1 MIKALASTSLILVVL
16 LLIWGAASP
25 PDAGSQSG
33 NVDYDKDDDGLIE
46 ISNLEQLD
54 AIRLDLYGEGEAVA
68 PIDPRAYTRAYKEA
82 TRAYKAAFPGAE
94 PGMGCPIVGA
104 RQKNVRKC
112 RGYELTRPLDFL
124 DPASYA
130 SNSVNPEWTE
140 HTEGYGWHPIGSGS
154 VKRRGLAAYGYQAT
168 FDGNGHTIS
177 NLFIKYTIETTWP
190 RVSGLFGLTG
200 ETSEIKRIG
209 LDNVNVTGPAYVGGL
224 VGVNG
229 GRITESY
236 VTGSMI
242 LEYPDG
248 RSRVDRSGRPLPE
261 RKVQGYRSGGL
272 VGVNY
277 GRISDSH
284 AIVAV
289 SGAGNL
295 GGLAGGNVRNAVII
309 NSYADSSV
317 SGSFR
322 LGGLAGYNSGEVI
335 YSYATGAV
343 TARESGPGGSQ
354 ITRRLHKRNGLT
366 DIGGLVGI
374 NLEDGR
380 ITGSYATG
388 AVAGNGN
395 RNVGG
400 LVGRNIHKD
409 TRITGSYATGAV
421 AGNGNVG
428 GLVGDNR
435 GAVFGSYATG
445 GVAGSGD
452 SVGGLVGGNYGPV
465 SVSYATG
472 SVSGKNW
479 VGGLAGVNRSRILDV
494 YAAGSLSGESKV
506 GGLVGASDYD
516 QITGGL
522 WDIQTSGRQCAVGA
536 IGPLGFRSGDS
547 GQQCDVEAERSAGI
561 VGGSTVELQSPTG
574 FTDIYSYWDSE
585 WRELWDFGAAT
596 EYPRLRIDYDG
607 DVPAILEKPAPTP
620 TSAPTPTPI
629 PTPLPTPTPTPLP
642 TPTPTPTPTPRHTPT
657 PLPTLTPDPTLP
669 DYDADDDGLIEVS
682 NLDQLSAIRFDL
694 DGDGKPLTYS
704 GADAYYAAAFPG
716 ATRGMNCPRGGCVG
730 YELANPLDFLDPASY
745 ASNSV
750 NTARTEGDGW
760 HPIGRES
767 RAPRYQAVFDGNG
780 HTISNLFIYRT
791 GNNGLFY
798 VIGSS
803 GSITRTGLERVDVT
817 GTGWVGGLAA
827 INRGT
832 ISDSYVT
839 GLVVGVEVTKN
850 SETIVGL
857 GGTAGGLAGG
867 NAGTIVRSYSTASVE
882 GDIAGGLAGS
892 NQGQISGSYATG
904 SALGKSGVGGLAGSN
919 QGQISRSYATGIV
932 FGESKVG
939 GLAGYNNGGLIG
951 GSYASGR
958 VSGEKDAGALAGY
971 NSGTIRNSFGDTVTS
986 CQNSGVGNEESAG
999 PEGKTTAE
1007 LQSPTGYTGIYAGW
1021 NVDSDDTDKDSDPAT
1036 GADDPWDFGAADQ
1049 YPVLKADMDGDGNT
1063 TWQEFGNQSRSRPA
1077 GNLCNPPSNPPSNPP
1092 TGDSGGSCIP
1102 FMSVT
1107 TSTAAVNLLLMMA
1120 PLAMLWVRN
1129 RRPRRE

>member
-1 MIKALASTSLILVVL
+1 MIKALASTSLILVAL

-46 ISNLEQLD
+46 ISNLEQLVALRHD
-54 AIRLDLYGEGEAVA
+54 LDGEGLKL
-68 PIDPRAYTRAYKEA
+68 PNRR
-82 TRAYKAAFPGAE
+82 FPDAE
-94 PGMGCPIVGA
+94 PGYGCPIAGL
-104 RQKNVRKC
+104 RQENVRKC
-112 RGYELTRPLDFL
+112 RGYELTRPLDFQ

-140 HTEGYGWHPIGSGS
+140 LTEGYGWHPIGLVSG
-154 VKRRGLAAYGYQAT
+154 VRRLYSKERMAAYGYKAT

-177 NLFIKYTIETTWP
+177 NLFIKYDTYSRSQIRP
-190 RVSGLFGLTG
+190 SGLFGVTG

-209 LDNVNVTGPAYVGGL
+209 LDNVNVTSPSHVGGL
-224 VGVNG
+224 VGINS

-236 VTGSMI
+236 VTG
-242 LEYPDG
+242 
-248 RSRVDRSGRPLPE
+248 RVLSEIKL
-261 RKVQGYRSGGL
+261 QGYQSGGL
-272 VGVNY
+272 VGVNH

-289 SGAGNL
+289 SGAGGI

-317 SGSFR
+317 SGSFM
-322 LGGLAGYNSGEVI
+322 LGGLAGYNGGEVI
-335 YSYATGAV
+335 YSYAVGAV
-343 TARESGPGGSQ
+343 TARERDPGGSH
-354 ITRRLHKRNGLT
+354 IKGV
-366 DIGGLVGI
+366 GGLVGI
-374 NLEDGR
+374 NDEGGR

-388 AVAGNGN
+388 AVTGS
-395 RNVGG
+395 RSVGG
-400 LVGRNIHKD
+400 LIGHSHKD
-409 TRITGSYATGAV
+409 SRITGSYATGPV
-421 AGNGNVG
+421 SGVGQVG
-428 GLVGDNR
+428 GLLGLNR

-445 GVAGSGD
+445 AVAGSEI
-452 SVGGLVGGNYGPV
+452 VGGLVGGNYGPV

-472 SVSGKNW
+472 SVSGKNS

-536 IGPLGFRSGDS
+536 IGPMGFRSGDS

-596 EYPRLRIDYDG
+596 EYPTLRIDYDG

-642 TPTPTPTPTPRHTPT
+642 TPTSTPPRPTPT
-657 PLPTLTPDPTLP
+657 PLPALTPDPALP

-682 NLDQLSAIRFDL
+682 NLEQLSAIRFDL
-694 DGDGKPLTYS
+694 DGDGKPQATS
-704 GADAYYAAAFPG
+704 SSQAAYAAAFPG

-750 NTARTEGDGW
+750 NTAWTDGSGW
-760 HPIGRES
+760 PRIESPIITSKRS
-767 RAPRYQAVFDGNG
+767 LYQAVFDGNG
-780 HTISNLFIYRT
+780 HTISNLFIYRP
-791 GNNGLFY
+791 GHQGLFHT
-798 VIGSS
+798 IGSS
-803 GSITRTGLERVDVT
+803 GSIVRTGLERVDVT
-817 GTGWVGGLAA
+817 STGWVGGLAA

-832 ISDSYVT
+832 ISDSHVT
-839 GLVVGVEVTKN
+839 GLVFGVEVTEN
-850 SETIVGL
+850 SETIVGM

-892 NQGQISGSYATG
+892 NQGQISRSYATG

-986 CQNSGVGNEESAG
+986 CRNSGVGNEESAG

-1049 YPVLKADMDGDGNT
+1049 YPVLKADMDGDGNA

-1092 TGDSGGSCIP
+1092 TGDSGGSCTP
-1102 FMSVT
+1102 FMSVPPG
-1107 TSTAAVNLLLMMA
+1107 AAAANLLLMMA
-1120 PLAMLWVRN
+1120 PLAMLWARN

>member
-1 MIKALASTSLILVVL
+1 MVRRAVGLDYTLPPRGRTNATPCYTLSEWVEITHRHSCLRRSLRPLCLLRSFYVGLDPGFKEGKMIKALASTSLILVVL

-154 VKRRGLAAYGYQAT
+154 VKRRRLAAYGYQAT

-343 TARESGPGGSQ
+343 TARERGPGGSQ
-354 ITRRLHKRNGLT
+354 ITRRLHKRNGLK

-374 NLEDGR
+374 NHR
-380 ITGSYATG
+380 
-388 AVAGNGN
+388 
-395 RNVGG
+395 
-400 LVGRNIHKD
+400 
-409 TRITGSYATGAV
+409 
-421 AGNGNVG
+421 
-428 GLVGDNR
+428 
-435 GAVFGSYATG
+435 
-445 GVAGSGD
+445 
-452 SVGGLVGGNYGPV
+452 
-465 SVSYATG
+465 
-472 SVSGKNW
+472 
-479 VGGLAGVNRSRILDV
+479 
-494 YAAGSLSGESKV
+494 
-506 GGLVGASDYD
+506 
-516 QITGGL
+516 
-522 WDIQTSGRQCAVGA
+522 
-536 IGPLGFRSGDS
+536 
-547 GQQCDVEAERSAGI
+547 
-561 VGGSTVELQSPTG
+561 
-574 FTDIYSYWDSE
+574 
-585 WRELWDFGAAT
+585 
-596 EYPRLRIDYDG
+596 
-607 DVPAILEKPAPTP
+607 
-620 TSAPTPTPI
+620 
-629 PTPLPTPTPTPLP
+629 
-642 TPTPTPTPTPRHTPT
+642 
-657 PLPTLTPDPTLP
+657 
-669 DYDADDDGLIEVS
+669 
-682 NLDQLSAIRFDL
+682 
-694 DGDGKPLTYS
+694 
-704 GADAYYAAAFPG
+704 
-716 ATRGMNCPRGGCVG
+716 
-730 YELANPLDFLDPASY
+730 
-745 ASNSV
+745 
-750 NTARTEGDGW
+750 
-760 HPIGRES
+760 
-767 RAPRYQAVFDGNG
+767 
-780 HTISNLFIYRT
+780 
-791 GNNGLFY
+791 
-798 VIGSS
+798 
-803 GSITRTGLERVDVT
+803 
-817 GTGWVGGLAA
+817 
-827 INRGT
+827 
-832 ISDSYVT
+832 
-839 GLVVGVEVTKN
+839 
-850 SETIVGL
+850 
-857 GGTAGGLAGG
+857 
-867 NAGTIVRSYSTASVE
+867 
-882 GDIAGGLAGS
+882 
-892 NQGQISGSYATG
+892 
-904 SALGKSGVGGLAGSN
+904 
-919 QGQISRSYATGIV
+919 
-932 FGESKVG
+932 
-939 GLAGYNNGGLIG
+939 
-951 GSYASGR
+951 
-958 VSGEKDAGALAGY
+958 
-971 NSGTIRNSFGDTVTS
+971 
-986 CQNSGVGNEESAG
+986 
-999 PEGKTTAE
+999 
-1007 LQSPTGYTGIYAGW
+1007 
-1021 NVDSDDTDKDSDPAT
+1021 
-1036 GADDPWDFGAADQ
+1036 
-1049 YPVLKADMDGDGNT
+1049 
-1063 TWQEFGNQSRSRPA
+1063 
-1077 GNLCNPPSNPPSNPP
+1077 
-1092 TGDSGGSCIP
+1092 
-1102 FMSVT
+1102 
-1107 TSTAAVNLLLMMA
+1107 
-1120 PLAMLWVRN
+1120 
-1129 RRPRRE
+1129 RRPNHRQLCHRRRGWKWK

>member
-25 PDAGSQSG
+25 PGAGSQHG

-46 ISNLEQLD
+46 ISNLEQLVALRHD
-54 AIRLDLYGEGEAVA
+54 LDGEGLKL
-68 PIDPRAYTRAYKEA
+68 PNRR
-82 TRAYKAAFPGAE
+82 FPGAE
-94 PGMGCPIVGA
+94 PGYGCPIAGL
-104 RQKNVRKC
+104 RQENVRKC
-112 RGYELTRPLDFL
+112 RGYELTRPLDFQ

-140 HTEGYGWHPIGSGS
+140 LTEGYGWHPIGLVSG
-154 VKRRGLAAYGYQAT
+154 VRRLYSKERMAAYGYKAT

-177 NLFIKYTIETTWP
+177 NLFIKYDTYSRSQIRP
-190 RVSGLFGLTG
+190 SGLFGVTS

-209 LDNVNVTGPAYVGGL
+209 LDNVNVTSTSHVGGL
-224 VGVNG
+224 VGINS

-236 VTGSMI
+236 VTGSVTS
-242 LEYPDG
+242 EYTNT
-248 RSRVDRSGRPLPE
+248 RSRVDRNGRVLPE
-261 RKVQGYRSGGL
+261 IKSQGYQSGGL
-272 VGVNY
+272 VGVNH

-289 SGAGNL
+289 SGAGGI
-295 GGLAGGNVRNAVII
+295 GGLAGGNDHNAVII
-309 NSYADSSV
+309 NSYADSNV
-317 SGSFR
+317 SGSSR
-322 LGGLAGYNSGEVI
+322 LGGLAGYNRGEVI
-335 YSYATGAV
+335 YSYAAGAV
-343 TARESGPGGSQ
+343 TARERGPGGSH
-354 ITRRLHKRNGLT
+354 TE

-374 NLEDGR
+374 NLEGGR

-388 AVAGNGN
+388 PVAGSG
-395 RNVGG
+395 RVGG
-400 LVGRNIHKD
+400 LVGHSRKD
-409 TRITGSYATGAV
+409 SRITGSYATGAV

-428 GLVGDNR
+428 GLVGGNS

-445 GVAGSGD
+445 AVAGSEI
-452 SVGGLVGGNYGPV
+452 VGGLVGGNYGPV

-472 SVSGKNW
+472 SVSGKSW
-479 VGGLAGVNRSRILDV
+479 VGGLAGLNGSRILEV

-522 WDIQTSGRQCAVGA
+522 WDIRTSGRQCAVGA
-536 IGPLGFRSGDS
+536 IGPRGFRSGDS

-574 FTDIYSYWDSE
+574 FTGIYSYWDSE

-596 EYPRLRIDYDG
+596 EYPTLRIDYDG

-642 TPTPTPTPTPRHTPT
+642 TPTPTPPRPTPT

-750 NTARTEGDGW
+750 NTARTEGSGW

-827 INRGT
+827 INHGT

-839 GLVVGVEVTKN
+839 GLVAGVEVTEN
-850 SETIVGL
+850 SETIVGM

-892 NQGQISGSYATG
+892 NQGQISRSYATG

-986 CQNSGVGNEESAG
+986 CRNSGVGNEESAG

-1021 NVDSDDTDKDSDPAT
+1021 NVDSDDTDKNSDPAT
-1036 GADDPWDFGAADQ
+1036 GADAPWDFGAADQ
-1049 YPVLKADMDGDGNT
+1049 YPVLKADMDGDGNA
-1063 TWQEFGNQSRSRPA
+1063 TWQEFGSQSRSRPA

-1102 FMSVT
+1102 FMSAPL
-1107 TSTAAVNLLLMMA
+1107 STAAANLLLMMA

>member
-25 PDAGSQSG
+25 PGAGSQSG

-46 ISNLEQLD
+46 ISNLEQLVALRHD
-54 AIRLDLYGEGEAVA
+54 LDGEGLKL
-68 PIDPRAYTRAYKEA
+68 PNRR
-82 TRAYKAAFPGAE
+82 FPDAE
-94 PGMGCPIVGA
+94 PGYGCPIA
-104 RQKNVRKC
+104 SLRQENVRKC
-112 RGYELTRPLDFL
+112 RGYELTRPLDFQ

-140 HTEGYGWHPIGSGS
+140 LTEGYGWHPIGLVSG
-154 VKRRGLAAYGYQAT
+154 VRRLYSKERMAAYGYKAT

-177 NLFIKYTIETTWP
+177 NLFIKYDTYSRSQIRP
-190 RVSGLFGLTG
+190 SGLFGVTS

-209 LDNVNVTGPAYVGGL
+209 LDNVNVTSTSHVGGL
-224 VGVNG
+224 VGINS

-236 VTGSMI
+236 VTGSVTS
-242 LEYPDG
+242 EYTNT
-248 RSRVDRSGRPLPE
+248 RSRVDRNGRVLPE
-261 RKVQGYRSGGL
+261 IKSQGYQSGGL
-272 VGVNY
+272 VGVNH

-284 AIVAV
+284 TIVAV
-289 SGAGNL
+289 SGAGGI
-295 GGLAGGNVRNAVII
+295 GGLAGGNDHNAVII
-309 NSYADSSV
+309 NSYADSNV
-317 SGSFR
+317 SGSSR

-335 YSYATGAV
+335 YSYAAGAV
-343 TARESGPGGSQ
+343 TARERGPGGSH
-354 ITRRLHKRNGLT
+354 TE

-374 NLEDGR
+374 NLEGGR

-388 AVAGNGN
+388 PVAGSG
-395 RNVGG
+395 RVGG
-400 LVGRNIHKD
+400 LVGHSRKD
-409 TRITGSYATGAV
+409 SRITGSYATGAV

-428 GLVGDNR
+428 GLVGGNS

-445 GVAGSGD
+445 AVAGSGN
-452 SVGGLVGGNYGPV
+452 VGGLVGGNYGPV

-472 SVSGKNW
+472 SVSGKSW
-479 VGGLAGVNRSRILDV
+479 VGGLAGYNRSRILDV

-596 EYPRLRIDYDG
+596 EYPTLRIDYDG

-694 DGDGKPLTYS
+694 DGDGKPLAYS
-704 GADAYYAAAFPG
+704 EADAYYAAAFPG

-767 RAPRYQAVFDGNG
+767 RAPQYQAVFDGNG

-839 GLVVGVEVTKN
+839 GLVFGVEVTEN

-857 GGTAGGLAGG
+857 GGTTGGLAGG

-892 NQGQISGSYATG
+892 NQGQISRSYATG

-986 CQNSGVGNEESAG
+986 CRNSGVGNEESAG

-1036 GADDPWDFGAADQ
+1036 GADAPWDFGAADQ
-1049 YPVLKADMDGDGNT
+1049 YPALKADMDGDGNT
-1063 TWQEFGNQSRSRPA
+1063 TWQEFGSQSRSRPA

-1102 FMSVT
+1102 FMSVPL
-1107 TSTAAVNLLLMMA
+1107 STAAANLLLMMA
-1120 PLAMLWVRN
+1120 PLAMLWARN

>member
-25 PDAGSQSG
+25 PGAGSQSG

-46 ISNLEQLD
+46 ISNLEQLVALRHD
-54 AIRLDLYGEGEAVA
+54 LDGEGLKL
-68 PIDPRAYTRAYKEA
+68 PNRR
-82 TRAYKAAFPGAE
+82 FPDAE
-94 PGMGCPIVGA
+94 PGYGCPIAGL
-104 RQKNVRKC
+104 RQENVRKC
-112 RGYELTRPLDFL
+112 RGYELTRPLDFQ

-140 HTEGYGWHPIGSGS
+140 LTEGYGWHPIGLVSG
-154 VKRRGLAAYGYQAT
+154 VRRLYSKERMAAYGYKAT

-177 NLFIKYTIETTWP
+177 NLFIKYDTYSRSQIRP
-190 RVSGLFGLTG
+190 SGLFGVTS

-209 LDNVNVTGPAYVGGL
+209 LDNVNVTSTSHVGGL
-224 VGVNG
+224 VGINS

-236 VTGSMI
+236 VTGSVTS
-242 LEYPDG
+242 EYTNT
-248 RSRVDRSGRPLPE
+248 RSRVDRNGRVLPE
-261 RKVQGYRSGGL
+261 IKSQGYQSGGL
-272 VGVNY
+272 VGVNH

-289 SGAGNL
+289 SGAGGI
-295 GGLAGGNVRNAVII
+295 GGLAGGNGHNAVII

-322 LGGLAGYNSGEVI
+322 LGGLAGYNRGEVI
-335 YSYATGAV
+335 YSYAAGAV
-343 TARESGPGGSQ
+343 TARERGPGGSN
-354 ITRRLHKRNGLT
+354 TEDT
-366 DIGGLVGI
+366 GGLVGI
-374 NLEDGR
+374 NLEGGRITGSYATGAVTGSERVGGLVGHSRKDSR

-388 AVAGNGN
+388 AVAGSG
-395 RNVGG
+395 NVGG
-400 LVGRNIHKD
+400 LLGGNSGAVF
-409 TRITGSYATGAV
+409 GSYATGAV
-421 AGNGNVG
+421 AGSGN
-428 GLVGDNR
+428 
-435 GAVFGSYATG
+435 
-445 GVAGSGD
+445 
-452 SVGGLVGGNYGPV
+452 VGGLVGGNYGPV

-472 SVSGKNW
+472 SVSGKSW
-479 VGGLAGVNRSRILDV
+479 VGGLAGYNRSRILDV
-494 YAAGSLSGESKV
+494 YATGSLSGESKV

-536 IGPLGFRSGDS
+536 IGPRGFRSGDS

-574 FTDIYSYWDSE
+574 FIDIYSYWDSE

-596 EYPRLRIDYDG
+596 EYPTLRIDYDG

-642 TPTPTPTPTPRHTPT
+642 TPTPTPPRPTPT
-657 PLPTLTPDPTLP
+657 PLPTLTPDPALP

-682 NLDQLSAIRFDL
+682 NLEQLWAIRYDL
-694 DGDGKPLTYS
+694 DGDGKPLPKS
-704 GADAYYAAAFPG
+704 GANAYAAAFPG

-745 ASNSV
+745 ASDSV
-750 NTARTEGDGW
+750 NTEWTDGSGW
-760 HPIGRES
+760 
-767 RAPRYQAVFDGNG
+767 PRIQSTIITSKRPLYQAVFDGNG
-780 HTISNLFIYRT
+780 HTISNLFIYHPRPQ
-791 GNNGLFY
+791 GLFHI
-798 VIGSS
+798 IGSS
-803 GSITRTGLERVDVT
+803 GSIIRTGLERVDVT

-827 INRGT
+827 INHGT
-832 ISDSYVT
+832 ISDSHVT
-839 GLVVGVEVTKN
+839 GLVAGVEVTEN
-850 SETIVGL
+850 SETGGTSIVGL

-882 GDIAGGLAGS
+882 GDIAGGLAGI
-892 NQGQISGSYATG
+892 NQGQISRSYATG
-904 SALGKSGVGGLAGSN
+904 SALGKSGVGGLAGNN

-986 CQNSGVGNEESAG
+986 CRNSGVGNEESAG

-1021 NVDSDDTDKDSDPAT
+1021 NVDSDDTDKNSDPAT

-1049 YPVLKADMDGDGNT
+1049 YPVLKADTDGDGNA
-1063 TWQEFGNQSRSRPA
+1063 TWQEFGSQSRSRPA

-1092 TGDSGGSCIP
+1092 TGDAGGSCIP
-1102 FMSVT
+1102 FPSVPLG
-1107 TSTAAVNLLLMMA
+1107 TAAANLLLMIA

-1129 RRPRRE
+1129 RRSRRE